1 MDGFSARLEVTVG
14 APDPAVVQREAE
26 VFGERYGDTAES
38 LEQAYGGYA
47 GQTLWLSVLDDLA
60 DDPTHDGAAPAVLG
74 WARLLVPGPLQTKT
88 LVDIT
93 RAPWHL
99 DADEVAA
106 AVGLDPHSCLD
117 IATFGVRPDL
127 GSEGARVTAALYH
140 GMVMTTRVN
149 GIAWSLAVLHVL
161 VRRVMA
167 STGLVMHP
175 LPGAR
180 PAVYM
185 DAPGFVPVYA
195 NMDRVLADQAVAN
208 PEAHRRVVLGD
219 IPGLRIPDAEAF
231 LLPLRRTVDLSE
243 PAVVDLSGQQAVDL
257 TAHRDPGRPD
267 TRTA

>member
-14 APDPAVVQREAE
+14 APDAAVVRREAE
-26 VFGERYGDTAES
+26 VFGARYGDTAES
-38 LEQAYGGYA
+38 LEQAYGAYA
-47 GQTLWLSVLDDLA
+47 DQTLWLSVVDDA
-60 DDPTHDGAAPAVLG
+60 SSEGGGPAVLG

-93 RAPWHL
+93 RAPWRL
-99 DADEVAA
+99 DADEVIA

-127 GSEGARVTAALYH
+127 GGEGARVTAALYH

-149 GIAWSLAVLHVL
+149 DIAWSLAVLHIL
-161 VRRVMA
+161 VRRVMG

-195 NMDRVLADQAVAN
+195 NMDRVLTDQALAN

-219 IPGLRIPDAEAF
+219 IPGIRIPDAEAF

-243 PAVVDLSGQQAVDL
+243 PVVVDLDE
-257 TAHRDPGRPD
+257 H